1 MWWVIAL
8 INARRPM
15 WKVVNTEARPLNAF
29 LAQEFYLTAA
39 LRKLIGIYQLLVQW
53 PGNFWSHSPLIG
65 LTKLLRSRIEPSY
78 LRTFQVSATGQKILI
93 SSIQLIST
101 YDVLWHGLRKS
112 WIYWNFWNY
121 QSLSFKFDKDSTRF
135 TVYLVALLTL
145 LSSSICS
152 PFFTTLRSLLTLT
165 SIFPVICWLWTVY
178 RESLEKKR
186 VFQT

>member
-1 MWWVIAL
+1 
-8 INARRPM
+8 M

-186 VFQT
+186 VIQT